1 MANQTAQINRKATVT
16 IFIIGAFVTI
26 LNQTLLV
33 TALPHIM
40 QDFDITADQ
49 GQWLTTAFMLTN
61 GILIPITAFLIEKYS
76 TRRLFLFAMITFS
89 IGTLI
94 AAVAPSFSLLLVARI
109 IQAIGAGIM
118 MPLMQTVFLTIF
130 PPEKRGTAMGMFGL
144 VIAFAP
150 AIGPTLSGWIVDSFS
165 WHYLFYIVLPI
176 AVIDLILAIFILKNV
191 TTLRESKIDVLS
203 VIFSSIGFGGILY
216 GFSSAGTN
224 GWVNWE
230 VMGTLGVG
238 ALSLILFIV
247 RQLQLEKPLLEFRVF
262 KNFTF
267 TITTIMGMLVFG
279 LMIGTETILPLYTQN
294 LRDVSAFHSGL
305 MLLPGAIV
313 MGILSPFVGVI
324 FDKIGAKLLAI
335 VGFLLMTVTTVPFA
349 FLELDTSLTFI
360 IVIYALRMAG
370 TALVMMPLTTAGI
383 NALPNHLIP
392 HATAMNNTF
401 RQVGGSIGTA
411 ILITIMTNTIKYG
424 DFTNPA
430 DAQVTG
436 MGAAFIAAVI
446 LSAIG
451 LILAFFL
458 RKKND
463 NSKSTSMKTS
473 TTNEEI

>member
-1 MANQTAQINRKATVT
+1 MAEQNMQINRKATVT

-40 QDFDITADQ
+40 SDFDITADE

-76 TRRLFLFAMITFS
+76 TRRLFLFAMTTFS
-89 IGTLI
+89 IGTLV
-94 AAVAPSFSLLLVARI
+94 AAVAPAFSILLLARI

-176 AVIDLILAIFILKNV
+176 AVIDLILAIFIMKNV

-203 VIFSSIGFGGILY
+203 VVYSSIGFGGILY
-216 GFSSAGTN
+216 GFSSAGTS
-224 GWVNWE
+224 GWVNLE

-238 ALSLILFIV
+238 ALSLLLFIL
-247 RQLQLEKPLLEFRVF
+247 RQLQLERPLLEFRVF

-267 TITTIMGMLVFG
+267 SITTIMGMLVFG

-294 LRDVSAFHSGL
+294 LRDISAFHSGL
-305 MLLPGAIV
+305 MLLPGAVV
-313 MGILSPFVGVI
+313 MGVLSPFVGAI
-324 FDKIGAKLLAI
+324 FDRIGAKPLAI
-335 VGFLLMTVTTVPFA
+335 VGFLLMTATTVPFA
-349 FLELDTSLTFI
+349 FLELDTSITFI
-360 IVIYALRMAG
+360 VIIYALRMAG

-430 DAQVTG
+430 KAQVTG
-436 MGAAFIAAVI
+436 MDAAFLAAVI

-451 LILAFFL
+451 LVLSFFL
-458 RKKND
+458 KKGNNTSRKQAQ
-463 NSKSTSMKTS
+463 SETVSTET
-473 TTNEEI
+473 

>member
-94 AAVAPSFSLLLVARI
+94 AAVAPSFSLLLIARI

-191 TTLRESKIDVLS
+191 TTLKESKIDVLS
-203 VIFSSIGFGGILY
+203 VVYSSIGFGGILY

-247 RQLQLEKPLLEFRVF
+247 RQLHLEKPLLEFRVF

-313 MGILSPFVGVI
+313 MGVV
-324 FDKIGAKLLAI
+324 
-335 VGFLLMTVTTVPFA
+335 
-349 FLELDTSLTFI
+349 
-360 IVIYALRMAG
+360 
-370 TALVMMPLTTAGI
+370 
-383 NALPNHLIP
+383 
-392 HATAMNNTF
+392 
-401 RQVGGSIGTA
+401 SIRWDY
-411 ILITIMTNTIKYG
+411 L
-424 DFTNPA
+424 
-430 DAQVTG
+430 
-436 MGAAFIAAVI
+436 
-446 LSAIG
+446 
-451 LILAFFL
+451 
-458 RKKND
+458 
-463 NSKSTSMKTS
+463 
-473 TTNEEI
+473 